1 MKRITLYL
9 FVILTSVCINSAILN
24 AQAERPL
31 IIGFGNNKPPYV
43 FEEKSSGLEVEIVQE
58 ALSHAGYKMKPFF
71 GPMERLKLM
80 MMDGSLDGITITNIN
95 ENLKYHHSMPFIKY
109 HNYAIVLKKKNIKIK
124 SISDLKKYSIIS
136 FQRARDL
143 LGEEF
148 AKMAK
153 ENPQYKETA
162 DQKIRNIQLYK
173 ERVDVAIADKRIFEY
188 FNTQLDSSFD
198 VKQPIVLY
206 DIFNVIEYQAAFRSK
221 EVMTKFN
228 SGLAA
233 IKKNGIY
240 RKLEVKYSKYK

>member
-1 MKRITLYL
+1 
-9 FVILTSVCINSAILN
+9 
-24 AQAERPL
+24 
-31 IIGFGNNKPPYV
+31 
-43 FEEKSSGLEVEIVQE
+43 
-58 ALSHAGYKMKPFF
+58 
-71 GPMERLKLM
+71 
-80 MMDGSLDGITITNIN
+80 
-95 ENLKYHHSMPFIKY
+95 
-109 HNYAIVLKKKNIKIK
+109 
-124 SISDLKKYSIIS
+124 
-136 FQRARDL
+136 
-143 LGEEF
+143 
-148 AKMAK
+148 MAK